1 MLALADASDADSN
14 DLSDSLAQHH
24 QDSRLLTANTADPMA
39 FGLRHMQQTTCHG
52 GARKLSEWHASMN
65 DFTCAERVDSMVV
78 LCMLLQISPLSAF
91 ISSLFQRVC
100 RNHQPSLSKRSGT
113 GPF

>member
-52 GARKLSEWHASMN
+52 GARKLSEWRASMN
-65 DFTCAERVDSMVV
+65 DFTCAERVDS
-78 LCMLLQISPLSAF
+78 MLLQISPLSAF
-91 ISSLFQRVC
+91 ISSLFHGVC